1 MNETTLTSGALVLQT
16 TSPYRTIAQK
26 HWGLTK
32 EQMKGMHVHHRIPQ
46 SEGGTNDPSNLYVC
60 SPWFHANVWHDQS
73 YWIETQ
79 ALACSMGGKAN
90 TIAQQKAREIGQNMP
105 ASAKQKAAAHVSC
118 LKLHANGATQRGRLR
133 SAEVNSTPIK
143 LTCIST
149 GEEFYFS
156 SQLNACK
163 ALKISPGNLCSVLK
177 GNRNKANGFV
187 AEYIKSPKLR
197 HVN

>member
-1 MNETTLTSGALVLQT
+1 MSPRVMNETTLTSGTLVLQT

-60 SPWFHANVWHDQS
+60 SPWFHYNVWHNGANS
-73 YWIETQ
+73 LKIT
-79 ALACSMGGKAN
+79 LAASCGGKAN
-90 TIAQQKAREIGQNMP
+90 TLAQ
-105 ASAKQKAAAHVSC
+105 KQQRQRVAQSMYDAAAN
-118 LKLHANGATQRGRLR
+118 LRGRIKSIETR
-133 SAEVNSTPIK
+133 RTPLK

-149 GEEFYFS
+149 REEFYFS
-156 SQLNACK
+156 SQAEACK
-163 ALKISPGNLCSVLK
+163 AFKLSKGCLNGVLN
-177 GNRNKANGFV
+177 GNRAKHKGFV
-187 AEYIKSPKLR
+187 AEYVKPPKLR